1 MKNAM
6 IPLLTVLA
14 SLALSSGCCKQSV
27 FARAVVGHV
36 GDDQCR
42 KVLDSAGDPP
52 VSIICPGE
60 EITLCWRAS
69 GASTVDIVATDMNGT
84 TQSSSGAAS
93 GSMYFKPKSDTSID
107 ITPTGS
113 TCAKTTKKVGVL
125 NQPEVA
131 RFDARWNN
139 GDKCDFL
146 KYAVDP
152 LFISSAVLATFDEAL
167 WQPMIT
173 YSPDGQS
180 EQTVVCTTPPF
191 LTGQHVDDLYGF
203 KLDTPMVTTQLQG
216 VHKADGE
223 WRYSVTA
230 KCPTGN
236 ADSGF
241 VCNSAGTYP
250 FAMTLQC
257 K

>member
-1 MKNAM
+1 MKNATFA
-6 IPLLTVLA
+6 LFAVVA

-27 FARAVVGHV
+27 FARAVAGHV
-36 GDDQCR
+36 SEDQCR
-42 KVLDSAGDPP
+42 KILDSAGDPP

-69 GASTVDIVATDMNGT
+69 GASTVDIVATDMNNSQSF
-84 TQSSSGAAS
+84 TQPATSGVL
-93 GSMYFKPKSDTSID
+93 YLQPKSDTSID

-113 TCAKTTKKVGVL
+113 TCAKTTKKVNVL

-131 RFDARWNN
+131 TFDARWHDGN
-139 GDKCDFL
+139 KCD
-146 KYAVDP
+146 YMTYSVDP
-152 LFISSAVLATFDEAL
+152 LFISSSVLASFDTAL
-167 WQPMIT
+167 WQPIIS
-173 YSPDGQS
+173 YSPDGQT

-203 KLDTPMVTTQLQG
+203 KLDTPFVTQMLQG
-216 VHKADGE
+216 THKADGE
-223 WRYSVTA
+223 WRYAVLA
-230 KCPTGN
+230 KCP
-236 ADSGF
+236 SGPF
-241 VCNSAGTYP
+241 VCNAAGVYQ